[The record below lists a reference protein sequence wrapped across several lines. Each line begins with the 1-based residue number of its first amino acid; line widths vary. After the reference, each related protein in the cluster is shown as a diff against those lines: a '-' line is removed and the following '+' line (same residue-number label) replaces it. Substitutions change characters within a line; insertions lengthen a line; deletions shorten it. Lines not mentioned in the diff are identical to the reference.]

1 MDGSSIR
8 PFRTARFAKMVGP
21 VSPTHHREPHAHGDA
36 EIRVDAILDV
46 LRADGGRITV
56 GRRAIVHA
64 LLTAPDHHV
73 TADDV
78 AAMVQAEHPDVH
90 LSTIYR
96 TLEALERHGVVDR
109 VGLGPGGA
117 VYHLTD
123 HVHHHLVCE
132 VCGSVTEVPATLLT
146 RLAADVAT
154 RYGFTVSD
162 HHLVLPGRCRDCS

>member
-1 MDGSSIR
+1 M
-8 PFRTARFAKMVGP
+8 
-21 VSPTHHREPHAHGDA
+21 SPAHHRQPHAHGAPED
-36 EIRVDAILDV
+36 RVDAILDV

-73 TADDV
+73 TADDI
-78 AAMVQAEHPDVH
+78 AAMIQADHPDVH

-132 VCGSVTEVPATLLT
+132 VCGSVTEVPATVLT
-146 RLAADVAT
+146 RLAADVAA
-154 RYGFTVSD
+154 RYGFTVAD
-162 HHLVLPGRCRDCS
+162 HHLVLPGRCRNCR

>member
-1 MDGSSIR
+1 M
-8 PFRTARFAKMVGP
+8 
-21 VSPTHHREPHAHGDA
+21 
-36 EIRVDAILDV
+36 DAILDV

-109 VGLGPGGA
+109 VGLGPA
-117 VYHLTD
+117 VPCTTSPTTSTTTSC
-123 HVHHHLVCE
+123 VRC
-132 VCGSVTEVPATLLT
+132 
-146 RLAADVAT
+146 AAA
-154 RYGFTVSD
+154 
-162 HHLVLPGRCRDCS
+162 